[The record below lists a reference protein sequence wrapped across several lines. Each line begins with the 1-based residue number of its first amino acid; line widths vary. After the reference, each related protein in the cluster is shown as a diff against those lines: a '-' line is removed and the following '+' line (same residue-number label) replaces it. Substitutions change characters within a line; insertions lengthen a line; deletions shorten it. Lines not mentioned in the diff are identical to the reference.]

1 MKKLK
6 NTLMA
11 STSQPKIS
19 FLLVMLEEELTY
31 GVSLSQNTTY
41 QNLLSNVKRK
51 LNISREFDVRLT
63 YNIRKKYVHIVDD
76 DDVDFFFHEICKN
89 QSVLQSLFVTKTL
102 KPPKVTPSLTTPLD
116 FDLNLYP
123 EVYHGVGN
131 DFENTPKK
139 AKKEYFPNNIHHI
152 PNDYSEPK
160 WKRNTFTY
168 MPTPPDPPKLQVKPP
183 KTITDNNSFGLIP
196 GRKFYSKEECMHE
209 IGEQSL
215 VHGFEYKPRKSD
227 KYRYDVKCVHEGCD
241 WVIITSK
248 VDGSSEWEIRTVR
261 ENHTCSRT
269 KLIPNHRN
277 ATSKLLGHLL
287 VPKIRDSNRVYKA
300 KDIVQDMKVDY
311 NCDIT
316 YKKAWRGRNIAF
328 ETLNGCPKNS
338 FAQLPYFCHNLHLT
352 NEGWATNL
360 LTDAEDRFEMFF
372 MGIGVSVI
380 IFC

>member
-1 MKKLK
+1 MMM
-6 NTLMA
+6 TWIFSFTRYA
-11 STSQPKIS
+11 RIS
-19 FLLVMLEEELTY
+19 LFE
-31 GVSLSQNTTY
+31 
-41 QNLLSNVKRK
+41 NL
-51 LNISREFDVRLT
+51 
-63 YNIRKKYVHIVDD
+63 
-76 DDVDFFFHEICKN
+76 C
-89 QSVLQSLFVTKTL
+89 LQSLFVTKIF

-168 MPTPPDPPKLQVKPP
+168 MPTPPDPPKLEVKPP
-183 KTITDNNSFGLIP
+183 KTITENNSFGLIP

-248 VDGSSEWEIRTVR
+248 VDGSSEWEESFRKKVEDEEHQTRLEKEVAASILAEEATNER
-261 ENHTCSRT
+261 EWLANI
-269 KLIPNHRN
+269 K
-277 ATSKLLGHLL
+277 KE
-287 VPKIRDSNRVYKA
+287 
-300 KDIVQDMKVDY
+300 QDEQNEFFLEFGCYPYQV
-311 NCDIT
+311 
-316 YKKAWRGRNIAF
+316 F
-328 ETLNGCPKNS
+328 ETDS
-338 FAQLPYFCHNLHLT
+338 EY
-352 NEGWATNL
+352 E
-360 LTDAEDRFEMFF
+360 TD
-372 MGIGVSVI
+372 
-380 IFC
+380 

>member
-1 MKKLK
+1 
-6 NTLMA
+6 MA

-168 MPTPPDPPKLQVKPP
+168 MPTPPDPPKLQSNHPKP
-183 KTITDNNSFGLIP
+183 
-196 GRKFYSKEECMHE
+196 
-209 IGEQSL
+209 SL
-215 VHGFEYKPRKSD
+215 
-227 KYRYDVKCVHEGCD
+227 
-241 WVIITSK
+241 T
-248 VDGSSEWEIRTVR
+248 T
-261 ENHTCSRT
+261 T
-269 KLIPNHRN
+269 
-277 ATSKLLGHLL
+277 HL
-287 VPKIRDSNRVYKA
+287 V
-300 KDIVQDMKVDY
+300 
-311 NCDIT
+311 
-316 YKKAWRGRNIAF
+316 
-328 ETLNGCPKNS
+328 
-338 FAQLPYFCHNLHLT
+338 
-352 NEGWATNL
+352 
-360 LTDAEDRFEMFF
+360 
-372 MGIGVSVI
+372 
-380 IFC
+380 